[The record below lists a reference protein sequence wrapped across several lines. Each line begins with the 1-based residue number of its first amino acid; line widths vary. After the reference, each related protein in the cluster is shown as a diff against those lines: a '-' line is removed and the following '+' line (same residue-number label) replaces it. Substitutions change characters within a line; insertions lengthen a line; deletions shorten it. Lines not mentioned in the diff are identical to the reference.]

1 VVSTTCD
8 HRTVRGPEMY
18 FLLQSQH
25 TTRKRGGGQF
35 IQRKRKRCDDQNAAL
50 WDDVMMIGA
59 FGVWGDAGHSQARLG
74 YDGWR
79 TRTSATWRDTS
90 WMRSDGPC
98 LSFNLFCSRTSLAPL
113 GDVVKARF
121 NWDATTISTLASV
134 RLSYGIPLFSLSEKG
149 SVRMRSLTTT
159 HVAQA
164 ATYFCF
170 LQRTTA
176 CIFLIVFEVCSLSSS
191 TVIALV
197 C

>member
-1 VVSTTCD
+1 MNFNWLPFTPLWSPL
-8 HRTVRGPEMY
+8 RSFN

-79 TRTSATWRDTS
+79 TRTIGWPVPFIQPVLLHAV
-90 WMRSDGPC
+90 GA
-98 LSFNLFCSRTSLAPL
+98 SFFSRTSLAPL